1 MRLGLTTG
9 SSGRRVTVDL
19 DMILE
24 AEKLGYDIVR
34 TSEFYGADAVTTA
47 TWTLANTTKIHVG
60 TGIMQFGA
68 RTPAMTAMTSISLDH
83 LSGGRFR
90 PGLGLSGPQVIEGWH
105 GRAFGKP
112 LGQTREY
119 ISIMRQIFARE
130 APLEHDGAYFQ
141 IPYRGA
147 DATGLGKPL
156 KSIPHGRADLPIYLA
171 AMGPKNITLAAE
183 VADGVIP
190 GMFSP
195 EKFPAMKPLLEDG
208 FAKSGNGKG
217 FDTFDL
223 CIAVPVSFGD
233 DAQECRDRL
242 KPYYAR
248 YIGGMGAREVNF
260 HNANVRRLGFD
271 DMADRIQV
279 LYLDGKQD
287 EAIAAVDDDFIDE
300 VALCGPKDRIRE
312 RLTRYQ
318 ALPVS
323 TFQVRFPT
331 TESIRLMAE
340 LLL

>member
-24 AEKLGYDIVR
+24 AENLGYDIVR

-47 TWTLANTTKIHVG
+47 TWILANTTKIHVG

-83 LSGGRFR
+83 LSSGRFR

-119 ISIMRQIFARE
+119 ISIMRKIFARE
-130 APLEHDGAYFQ
+130 APLEHDGEYFQ

-156 KSIPHGRADLPIYLA
+156 KSIPHGRADLPIYIA

-183 VADGVIP
+183 IADGVIP

-195 EKFPAMKPLLEDG
+195 EKFPAMKTLLEEG
-208 FAKSGNGKG
+208 FTKAGNSKD
-217 FDTFDL
+217 FDSFDL
-223 CIAVPVSFGD
+223 CIAVPVSVGD

-300 VALCGPKDRIRE
+300 VALCGPKDRIRD

-318 ALPVS
+318 SLPVS